1 MILNFEPRI
10 RVKSDDELSEANL
23 EFHLVKSVFNKC
35 LVIKKNSIFEI
46 LLKASAEI
54 INYCERVHR

>member
-10 RVKSDDELSEANL
+10 RVKSDDERSKPNM
-23 EFHLVKSVFNKC
+23 EFNLVKSVFNKC

>member
-1 MILNFEPRI
+1 M
-10 RVKSDDELSEANL
+10 KSDDEVSKPNM
-23 EFHLVKSVFNKC
+23 EFNLVKSVFNKC